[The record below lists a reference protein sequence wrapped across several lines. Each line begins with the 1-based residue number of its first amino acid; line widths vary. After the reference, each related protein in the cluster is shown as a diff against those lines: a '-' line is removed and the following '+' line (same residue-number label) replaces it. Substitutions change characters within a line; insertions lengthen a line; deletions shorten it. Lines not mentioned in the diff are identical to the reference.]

1 MAAVTTR
8 IVASYEGNN
17 RYGVID
23 EKVSHAINGA
33 KKPLTVEV
41 EEENRT
47 EKEKKGRREE
57 EGEESQS
64 F

>member
-1 MAAVTTR
+1 MKETTDR
-8 IVASYEGNN
+8 
-17 RYGVID
+17 VID
-23 EKVSHAINGA
+23 KKVNHAINGA

-47 EKEKKGRREE
+47 EREKKGTREE
-57 EGEESQS
+57 GREESES

>member
-8 IVASYEGNN
+8 IVALYEGNN

-23 EKVSHAINGA
+23 EKVNHAINGA

-47 EKEKKGRREE
+47 EK
-57 EGEESQS
+57 
-64 F
+64 